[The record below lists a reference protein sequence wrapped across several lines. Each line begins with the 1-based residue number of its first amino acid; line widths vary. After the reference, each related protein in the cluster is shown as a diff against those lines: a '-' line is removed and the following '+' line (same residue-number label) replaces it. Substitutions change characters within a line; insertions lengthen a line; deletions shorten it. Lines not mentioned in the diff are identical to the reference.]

1 MTKNF
6 VSKKKKMKETEL
18 KLTEEWLCSV
28 GFGDNNWS
36 RYAIEIDMDGAWL
49 CLDCCEEKDV
59 FTTVSIYDDV
69 QNCAVYLRPLNY
81 ISEVKSL
88 YFLLTEEELIK
99 NKEYET
105 IPS

>member
-36 RYAIEIDMDGAWL
+36 RYAIEIDMDGSWL

-81 ISEVKSL
+81 IHEVKTL
-88 YFLLTEEELIK
+88 YLLLTEEEL
-99 NKEYET
+99 T
-105 IPS
+105 QRR

>member
-1 MTKNF
+1 
-6 VSKKKKMKETEL
+6 MKETEL

-59 FTTVSIYDDV
+59 FSTVSIYDEV
-69 QNCAVYLRPLNY
+69 ENCAVYLRPLNY
-81 ISEVKSL
+81 ISEVKEPL
-88 YFLLTEEELIK
+88 FLLTEEELIE

>member
-1 MTKNF
+1 
-6 VSKKKKMKETEL
+6 MKEKEL

-59 FTTVSIYDDV
+59 FTTVSIYDEV
-69 QNCAVYLRPLNY
+69 ENCAVYLRPLNY
-81 ISEVKSL
+81 ISEVKNL
-88 YFLLTEEELIK
+88 YFLLTEEELIET
-99 NKEYET
+99 KEDET
-105 IPS
+105 ISS